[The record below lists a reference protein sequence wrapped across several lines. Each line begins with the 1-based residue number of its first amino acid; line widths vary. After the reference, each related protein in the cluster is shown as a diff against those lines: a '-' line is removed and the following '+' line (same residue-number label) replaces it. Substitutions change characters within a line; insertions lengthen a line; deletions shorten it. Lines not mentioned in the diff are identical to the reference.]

1 MIESDLAMDFP
12 LLPSQTWALRDFVV
26 DRPKETIARG
36 GRSFR
41 SNTKPG
47 GFARP
52 EVVALRSQGPSLNR
66 RTVILALALVSA
78 AIGIYA
84 AGPRHADL
92 RRFEP
97 ADIAR
102 LETAMWRD
110 YYEKRYVALFGHLYE
125 LSRTQFGFS
134 PLDSFRIAL
143 AAAQAAKAFQPT
155 RSREAANA
163 ALPSLMTY
171 FRLLASATSDGFDAK
186 EAARLELDWWQARRE
201 AVAPG
206 QYGVTVARVAAITYG
221 KRADEPSMLI
231 SGIGRAEA
239 MAYRDARGQA
249 MTDPDWS
256 EIECRLRRAYRSLKA
271 AVAGG

>member
-1 MIESDLAMDFP
+1 M
-12 LLPSQTWALRDFVV
+12 
-26 DRPKETIARG
+26 
-36 GRSFR
+36 
-41 SNTKPG
+41 
-47 GFARP
+47 
-52 EVVALRSQGPSLNR
+52 NR
-66 RTVILALALVSA
+66 RTVILALVLG
-78 AIGIYA
+78 AIGAYA
-84 AGPRHADL
+84 AWPRHADL

-97 ADIAR
+97 AGIAR

-110 YYEKRYVALFGHLYE
+110 YYEKRYPALFYHLYE

-134 PLDSFRIAL
+134 PLDSVRIAL
-143 AAAQAAKAFQPT
+143 AAARAAKAFQPT
-155 RSREAANA
+155 HSREAANA
-163 ALPSLMTY
+163 TLPLLVSY
-171 FRLLASATSDGFDAK
+171 YRLLASATSGGFDAE

-201 AVAPG
+201 AVGPA

-221 KRADEPSMLI
+221 RPVDDPSLLI

-271 AVAGG
+271 AVAGGL

>member
-1 MIESDLAMDFP
+1 M
-12 LLPSQTWALRDFVV
+12 
-26 DRPKETIARG
+26 
-36 GRSFR
+36 
-41 SNTKPG
+41 
-47 GFARP
+47 
-52 EVVALRSQGPSLNR
+52 NR
-66 RTVILALALVSA
+66 RTLILALALVSA
-78 AIGIYA
+78 TIGIYA
-84 AGPRHADL
+84 AWPRHADL

-110 YYEKRYVALFGHLYE
+110 YYDKRYVALFGHLYE

-143 AAAQAAKAFQPT
+143 SAQAAKAFQPT
-155 RSREAANA
+155 RSRAAANA
-163 ALPSLMTY
+163 ALPPLVTY
-171 FRLLASATSDGFDAK
+171 YRLLASATPGGFDVE

-201 AVAPG
+201 AVGPE
-206 QYGVTVARVAAITYG
+206 QYGVTVAHVAAITYG
-221 KRADEPSMLI
+221 KPADDPSLLI

-256 EIECRLRRAYRSLKA
+256 VIECRLRRAYRSLKV